1 MVPYFDIMN
10 NFFNFSD
17 QYMNAVNI
25 ASLLID
31 LENQKL
37 NSQDLSNSEAA
48 KQTIDAVVQLQKENR
63 DLSKKIIEQNETLIR
78 LCTKIIEQNTKLI
91 KDPK

>member
-1 MVPYFDIMN
+1 MVPYFDTMN

>member
-1 MVPYFDIMN
+1 MN
-10 NFFNFSD
+10 NYPLFNLPD
-17 QYMNAVNI
+17 WYMNAINI

-48 KQTIDAVVQLQKENR
+48 KQTVSAIIQLQEENR
-63 DLSKKIIEQNETLIR
+63 ELSKKIIEQNEIIIR
-78 LCTKIIEQNTKLI
+78 QNELLLKGQTNNERR
-91 KDPK
+91 DS

>member
-1 MVPYFDIMN
+1 MN

-48 KQTIDAVVQLQKENR
+48 KQTIDAVIQLQKENR